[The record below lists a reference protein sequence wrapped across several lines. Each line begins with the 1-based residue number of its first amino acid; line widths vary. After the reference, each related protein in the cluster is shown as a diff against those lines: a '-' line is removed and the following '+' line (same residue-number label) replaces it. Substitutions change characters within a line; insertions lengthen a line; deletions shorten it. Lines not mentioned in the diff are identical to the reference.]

1 MNIEESRK
9 FIEDKCP
16 HLDNERQEIGFYEMC
31 CLMESYRQY
40 KLKSDLLNHVS
51 HYYLKNGD
59 TINKGDEFQSEDQKW
74 RVTGQG
80 NKVFTSNNH
89 YRHRRRN

>member
-31 CLMESYRQY
+31 CLMEDYHQH
-40 KLKSDLLNHVS
+40 KLKSDLLHNVS
-51 HYYLKNGD
+51 DCECDGEQDLKAG
-59 TINKGDEFQSEDQKW
+59 
-74 RVTGQG
+74 TGECRKCGGQC
-80 NKVFTSNNH
+80 T
-89 YRHRRRN
+89 Y

>member
-31 CLMESYRQY
+31 CLMEDYHQH
-40 KLKSDLLNHVS
+40 KLKSDLLNPVI
-51 HYYLKNGD
+51 KCDCCDKDITN
-59 TINKGDEFQSEDQKW
+59 QSKLCMKCANE
-74 RVTGQG
+74 G
-80 NKVFTSNNH
+80 FE
-89 YRHRRRN
+89 